1 MIKLTTPLKDEDVT
15 KLKIGDR
22 VLLTG
27 KIYTARDTAHKRLVA
42 LIDKGEPTPIDL
54 KGQVIYYV
62 GPAPAKPGYAVGPA
76 GPTTSVRMDPYTPKI
91 LSQGVKGVI
100 GKGNRTKPVV
110 DAFKAYKAIYFVAIG
125 GAAALIS
132 KRIKSAKVVA
142 YEDLG
147 TEAIREMEV
156 EDFPL
161 IVANDTN
168 GGDLFQ
174 EGVGK
179 FRKG

>member
-1 MIKLTTPLKDEDVT
+1 MIKLTTPLKEEDVV

-27 KIYTARDTAHKRLVA
+27 KIYTARDTAHKRLVE

-54 KGQVIYYV
+54 QGQVIYYV

-91 LSQGVKGVI
+91 LSKGVKAVI
-100 GKGNRTKPVV
+100 GKGNRTRPVV
-110 DAFKAYKAIYFVAIG
+110 DAFKQYKAVYFVAIG

-142 YEDLG
+142 HEDLG

-156 EDFPL
+156 EDFPV
-161 IVANDTN
+161 IVANDAN

-174 EGVGK
+174 TGVSK
-179 FRKG
+179 YRKG

>member
-1 MIKLTTPLKDEDVT
+1 MIRLKTPLSEEDIL

-22 VLLTG
+22 VLLSG
-27 KIYTARDTAHKRLVA
+27 IIYSARDTAHKRLVE

-62 GPAPAKPGYAVGPA
+62 GPAPAKPGYPIGPA

-91 LSQGVKGVI
+91 LSRGVKGLI
-100 GKGNRTKPVV
+100 GKGNRTQPVI
-110 DAFKAYKAIYFVAIG
+110 DALKKWKAVYFVAIG

-161 IVANDTN
+161 IVANDAH

-174 EGVGK
+174 EGVGRFK
-179 FRKG
+179 VE